1 MIEKMGSAQ
10 KETEINQKLTP
21 KDLIKKKVQASELDS
36 FKFTKSDQSMSSGSG
51 TTPLAEKKSREESEN
66 SKFEDQ
72 PQDVKQ
78 PTTLGISGTNN
89 RVKLDKTQDLIT
101 SLKKVLSKPQLKD
114 VCSCLAKFKEAKT
127 SGRDIS
133 EPLQKLQETVFLGH
147 KDPRATDEA
156 FKEKRQC
163 L

>member
-1 MIEKMGSAQ
+1 MQA
-10 KETEINQKLTP
+10 T
-21 KDLIKKKVQASELDS
+21 DLNS
-36 FKFTKSDQSMSSGSG
+36 FKFTKSDQSMSSRNG
-51 TTPLAEKKSREESEN
+51 TTPFTDKKSKEGSEN
-66 SKFEDQ
+66 SKIEDQ

-78 PTTLGISGTNN
+78 PTKLGISGTNN

-114 VCSCLAKFKEAKT
+114 VCGCLAKFKEAKT
-127 SGRDIS
+127 SGKDIS

-156 FKEKRQC
+156 FQEKRQC